1 MTNDHRQIKKKGGVE
16 YVVQVKCMIL
26 RKVQIAERDTGH
38 GSALVRAVSGTGKN
52 LRNYSEVRNEG

>member
-1 MTNDHRQIKKKGGVE
+1 M
-16 YVVQVKCMIL
+16 QVKCMIL